1 MFDSTMQRISGMDIY
16 IGAAAISDYRPK
28 TAVAQKIKKSADTFT
43 LEMVKSPDLLAS
55 IAALTDGPFTVGFAA
70 ETEKLEQY
78 AADKLNRKKLD
89 MIVANLVGE
98 KICFDA
104 DENEVVVLW
113 QDGRRQISRT
123 SKSELA
129 RILVDV
135 IAGLYKQARH
145 RA

>member
-1 MFDSTMQRISGMDIY
+1 
-16 IGAAAISDYRPK
+16 
-28 TAVAQKIKKSADTFT
+28 
-43 LEMVKSPDLLAS
+43 
-55 IAALTDGPFTVGFAA
+55 
-70 ETEKLEQY
+70 
-78 AADKLNRKKLD
+78 

>member
-1 MFDSTMQRISGMDIY
+1 
-16 IGAAAISDYRPK
+16 
-28 TAVAQKIKKSADTFT
+28 
-43 LEMVKSPDLLAS
+43 VKSPDLLAS
-55 IAALTDGPFTVGFAA
+55 IAALADGPFTVGFAA

-78 AADKLNRKKLD
+78 ATDKLNRKKLD

-98 KICFDA
+98 KLCFDA

-113 QDGRRQISRT
+113 QNGRRQISRT
-123 SKSELA
+123 SKPELA

-135 IAGLYKQARH
+135 IAALYKQARQ